1 MSSST
6 GVRLTELVAMLLG
19 DRLGPG
25 EQIGNG
31 IASSDLAP
39 FGCAATHTAHDEAG
53 GIHAMTTIGQVP
65 VTDAAEALLPTMPD
79 VQKQPRELAAQAGF
93 TTTSILPIEHPF
105 WTFYRPTP

>member
-1 MSSST
+1 
-6 GVRLTELVAMLLG
+6 
-19 DRLGPG
+19 
-25 EQIGNG
+25 
-31 IASSDLAP
+31 
-39 FGCAATHTAHDEAG
+39 
-53 GIHAMTTIGQVP
+53 MTTIGQVP